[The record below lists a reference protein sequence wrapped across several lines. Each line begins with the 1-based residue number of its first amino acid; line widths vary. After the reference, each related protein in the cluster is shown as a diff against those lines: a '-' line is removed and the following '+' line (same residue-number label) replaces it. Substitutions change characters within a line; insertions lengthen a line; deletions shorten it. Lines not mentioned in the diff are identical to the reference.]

1 MHLSKIGKLFLT
13 ITLFFVSSYGFSA
26 PKKEKATTIK
36 KEKTTLVSNS
46 IKHSKSKVL
55 TAKVKKK
62 LAKSPTKS
70 TKSIVKSTKNET
82 KKRYGV
88 KGANLTYMKVS
99 NKKLTYREKGKSYTT
114 INKEASRQYG
124 QVGTA
129 SYYSGMFHGRK
140 TASGEIY
147 NKNGFTAAHKT
158 LALGSYALVT
168 NLRNGRKVI
177 VRINDRGPFS
187 HSRVLDLSM
196 GAAREIGMISSG
208 VAKVRIEALQVD
220 KQGYISGKGAQALL
234 QLAKKEGLPLKI
246 KGEGNTL
253 AIKAK

>member
-1 MHLSKIGKLFLT
+1 MHLSKISKLFLT
-13 ITLFFVSSYGFSA
+13 VTLFLFSSYGLSA
-26 PKKEKATTIK
+26 PKKDNAKAVNK
-36 KEKTTLVSNS
+36 DKTTLVSKS
-46 IKHSKSKVL
+46 IKTGKSKII
-55 TAKVKKK
+55 TTKAKNKAITSQSKR
-62 LAKSPTKS
+62 AKS
-70 TKSIVKSTKNET
+70 VKNET

-88 KGANLTYMKVS
+88 KGASLAYMRVS
-99 NKKLTYREKGKSYTT
+99 NKKLTYREKGRSHTT
-114 INKEASRQYG
+114 INKEDSRQYG

-129 SYYSGMFHGRK
+129 SYYAGKFHGRK

-187 HSRVLDLSM
+187 NSRVIDLSM
-196 GAAREIGMISSG
+196 GAAREIGMIHSG
-208 VAKVRIEALQVD
+208 IANVRIEALQVD

-234 QLAKKEGLPLKI
+234 QLAQKEGLPLKI
-246 KGEGNTL
+246 KGEGDTL
-253 AIKAK
+253 AIKVQE